1 MIISLLYSKKIF
13 VDGQETKEQIEE
25 LFGVPCNKAE
35 GDWFECPTNQTVINI
50 ENNYNNK
57 TYVVKPLDTFFSVA
71 DKLGLS
77 VDDVKA
83 KAKTKNLFVGQ
94 RISF

>member
-13 VDGQETKEQIEE
+13 IDGQETKDEIEE
-25 LFGVPCNKAE
+25 LFGVPCNKSE
-35 GDWFECPTNQTVINI
+35 GEWFDCPTNQTVINN
-50 ENNYNNK
+50 ENFDNNK
-57 TYVVKPLDTFFSVA
+57 TYVVKPLDTFFSIA
-71 DKLGLS
+71 TKLSLS
-77 VDDVKA
+77 VDEVKA